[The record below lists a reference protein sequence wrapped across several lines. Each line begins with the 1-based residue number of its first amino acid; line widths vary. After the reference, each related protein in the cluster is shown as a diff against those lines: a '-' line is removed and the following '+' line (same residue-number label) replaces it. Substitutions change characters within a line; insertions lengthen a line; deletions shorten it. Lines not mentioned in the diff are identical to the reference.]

1 MAAAVAWLGA
11 GGVGAGPGPGETS
24 CGCVESA
31 AGCWFSCCRW
41 TFCMCHFCEEV
52 WNLVVGFHTTA
63 LCTTGT
69 VSLGS
74 RGRCFFSVGVGV
86 GVGVGVAGTEGGA
99 AVRVAVDKG
108 AALMT
113 TGEVAGRGTMVTGMA
128 SGEGWGAALEE
139 VEGAA
144 GLWERAT
151 GTGWTLPTWEEIS
164 AEKVCLG
171 RTPKT
176 SYFCTFNVFFYK

>member
-1 MAAAVAWLGA
+1 
-11 GGVGAGPGPGETS
+11 
-24 CGCVESA
+24 
-31 AGCWFSCCRW
+31 
-41 TFCMCHFCEEV
+41 MCHFCEEV

-63 LCTTGT
+63 RCTTGT

-86 GVGVGVAGTEGGA
+86 AGAAGRA
-99 AVRVAVDKG
+99 AVRVAVDNG

-128 SGEGWGAALEE
+128 SGEGWGAPLEE

-144 GLWERAT
+144 GLWERVTA
-151 GTGWTLPTWEEIS
+151 TGWTLPTRGEI
-164 AEKVCLG
+164 LY
-171 RTPKT
+171 TI
-176 SYFCTFNVFFYK
+176 YL